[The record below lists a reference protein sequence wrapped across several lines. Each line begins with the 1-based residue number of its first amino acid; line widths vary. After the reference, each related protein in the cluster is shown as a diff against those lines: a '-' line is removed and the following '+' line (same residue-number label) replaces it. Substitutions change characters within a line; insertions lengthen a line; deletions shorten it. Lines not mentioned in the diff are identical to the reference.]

1 MTDDGDLTDLIWE
14 AFERHR
20 QQVRDTPGRRV
31 QVDLARIRSKIAN
44 MDPAEVER
52 RVAEVEQMLRESE
65 NPGGC

>member
-20 QQVRDTPGRRV
+20 QQVRNAPARRI
-31 QVDLARIRSKIAN
+31 QVDLARIRNVIAH

-52 RVAEVEQMLRESE
+52 RVAEVEKMRRESE
-65 NPGGC
+65 E